1 MSEGRTV
8 TSNIPERRRG
18 QRVAVGASSW
28 LALPTSWSVELI
40 DVGMAGLSFLST
52 HALQVGRTVYVTA
65 RLDGEAFNSPVQ
77 VCWCKLRK
85 SAARPPRY
93 EVGATLQQ
101 MDETS
106 RRTLWRFLRITVSE

>member
-1 MSEGRTV
+1 MTMSV
-8 TSNIPERRRG
+8 PERRRG
-18 QRVAVGASSW
+18 QRVAVGTSSW

-40 DVGMAGLSFLST
+40 DVGMAGLSFSSS
-52 HALQVGRTVYVTA
+52 HALNVGRTVYVTA

-85 SAARPPRY
+85 SEAVKQRY
-93 EVGATLQQ
+93 EIGATLQQ